1 MIVYTY
7 NSELLINKNGVKKI
21 TKKICGSKVTFFA
34 LEKLSSG
41 NRVVGYTEL
50 MPCSHIMSCLHKCY
64 SILSVD
70 NIMTFDV
77 MQKRNRFYYKT
88 ECYIPVGSDGN
99 EFIAVVKFRY
109 LQCILLFL
117 LLLGMLLC
125 FNFCNAQVDDKKPWK
140 PVIQDF
146 SNQQQE
152 ESESTENRKNYI
164 DVIGFTAISVDKNT
178 NSAKVSLSN
187 PEGNPCYF
195 KFYIFDENGVTLY
208 ESDLVPPNKEIT
220 KITLNTKLKEG
231 IHKGHVLIETHEL
244 ETGEEMNF
252 AKFDID
258 IISQ

>member
-7 NSELLINKNGVKKI
+7 SSELLINKNGVKKI
-21 TKKICGSKVTFFA
+21 TEKVDGSEITFFA

-50 MPCSHIMSCLHKCY
+50 KSYSSEKY

-70 NIMTFDV
+70 SMNFNV
-77 MQKRNRFYYKT
+77 MQKRNRFYYRTK
-88 ECYIPVGSDGN
+88 CYIPVGSDGN

-109 LQCILLFL
+109 LQCILLLL

-231 IHKGHVLIETHEL
+231 IHKGYVLIETHEL